1 MKMLMRFSIVAAA
14 VLLGGCSSTKFTEY
28 HGSDVFQGAG
38 GEERSVD
45 GIVFWQNG
53 YPDRKYKILGVIEE
67 SRKHRLPLGRF
78 SRIFSDGGDSDG
90 REAAIAKA
98 AHEHGGDAVIFVE
111 RDRGQSDT
119 GQFDEGNHRQYTL
132 VVIKY
137 LE

>member
-1 MKMLMRFSIVAAA
+1 MKMFMRFLVFAAA

-28 HGSDVFQGAG
+28 HGSEVLQGAG
-38 GEERSVD
+38 GEERSVN

-78 SRIFSDGGDSDG
+78 SRIFSDGGNSDG
-90 REAAIAKA
+90 RDSAIAKA
-98 AHEHGGDAVIFVE
+98 AHEHGGDAVIFV
-111 RDRGQSDT
+111 DRSRSQSDI
-119 GQFDEGNHRQYTL
+119 GQFGEQNHPQYTL

-137 LE
+137 VE